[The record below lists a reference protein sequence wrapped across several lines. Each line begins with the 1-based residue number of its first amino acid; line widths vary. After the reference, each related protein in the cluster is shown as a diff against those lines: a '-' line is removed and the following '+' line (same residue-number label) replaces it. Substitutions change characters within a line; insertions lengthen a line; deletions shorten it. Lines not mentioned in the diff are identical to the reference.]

1 MGQLVLEEPAQ
12 RARGGLVA
20 GHEQAQ
26 KLLELKFWKLVMSG
40 ANNLAYH
47 LAYNTV
53 VRGVRTDGVYALTR
67 ALLARELKKTGYR
80 GP

>member
-1 MGQLVLEEPAQ
+1 
-12 RARGGLVA
+12 
-20 GHEQAQ
+20 
-26 KLLELKFWKLVMSG
+26 MSG